1 MKNMRLTALSAAL
14 AAAFAAPGVQA
25 QSNEELLKELK
36 ALRAR
41 VEELE
46 KKVAAQPQP
55 PAKPAEPKWG
65 MTPEQ
70 VQEFNRISVK
80 RSEERRVG
88 KEC

>member
-1 MKNMRLTALSAAL
+1 MKMTLKPTAITLAL

-46 KKVAAQPQP
+46 KKSATPQ
-55 PAKPAEPKWG
+55 
-65 MTPEQ
+65 
-70 VQEFNRISVK
+70 
-80 RSEERRVG
+80 
-88 KEC
+88 